1 MSESK
6 DGRELRLEIEIA
18 ASPETVFALLTQA
31 AGLKT
36 WLSDLVM
43 SDCRP
48 GGLAHHRPTR
58 RLDRRNVSG
67 DCPEPPGG
75 IHLGR
80 NRGDG
85 ARSDHCRVRSRAAE
99 LRYASALAPS
109 RVARAETGAALP
121 GLGGI
126 RPSQAQGVG
135 GRSPSRNTWHDRLC
149 RGAGSWARITGWN
162 G

>member
-48 GGLAHHRPTR
+48 GGL
-58 RLDRRNVSG
+58 L
-67 DCPEPPGG
+67 
-75 IHLGR
+75 
-80 NRGDG
+80 
-85 ARSDHCRVRSRAAE
+85 
-99 LRYASALAPS
+99 
-109 RVARAETGAALP
+109 
-121 GLGGI
+121 
-126 RPSQAQGVG
+126 
-135 GRSPSRNTWHDRLC
+135 
-149 RGAGSWARITGWN
+149 RITGPRGGSIEGTYLEIVPNRRVVFTW
-162 G
+162 GGIEGMAPGATTVEFDLEPRSCGTLLRLRHHGLPEQRLEPHYQGWAVFALPKLRESAEGRPPATRGMTDYVEARDRGRA